1 MSKQHLI
8 RTGFFIWPLLLGV
21 GLVWVLLKQP
31 TQVAAAEQSVVAPQ
45 PATSLSWNTTQP
57 ISATQTSD
65 DSACRI
71 CHEDST
77 SVIEFPSGETLSVQV
92 NINELEGSA
101 HGLHSDAGLAC
112 TSCHAPTQYQFPH
125 APVTAPDLRTYQLEQ
140 SLSCERCHQ
149 QAHIT
154 SHPDRESD
162 MPVVCTDCHTAH
174 NVQVKEAW
182 YEGEGVETCVACH
195 TANEVP
201 TSGRGDLTQVIQ
213 NGLFAN
219 TNPTNEYCAA
229 CHSLEDLSLT
239 LANGDVLD
247 LTVTTNMLD
256 HSVHGEGNEWQPL
269 ACVDCHDGY
278 RFPHEPVTATSAREY
293 SLEKYPACAECHE
306 PKYEQAQ
313 DSVHAVALEEGKL
326 EAAVCTDCHG
336 AHDIPVPDEPRERI
350 SQTCRQCH
358 STIFDEYAESVH
370 GEALISEGNEDVPT
384 CVECHGV
391 HNINDPTTALFRVRS
406 PELCASC
413 HANEELMNEYDIST
427 EVFNT
432 YVADF
437 HGTTVTL
444 FEHQDPDVETNKAV
458 CYDCHGVHDIKRP
471 DDPDAGIKDNLLET
485 CRQCHP
491 DATENFPSSW
501 TSHFQPSLEHNP
513 LVYLINGF
521 YWIVIP
527 GTVGFFGFLV
537 LTDLYR
543 RFILR
548 R

>member
-1 MSKQHLI
+1 MSKHQVI
-8 RTGFFIWPLLLGV
+8 RSGILFWTLLLGV
-21 GLVWVLLKQP
+21 GLVWVLLKP
-31 TQVAAAEQSVVAPQ
+31 PVEVAAAEPFAAAPQ
-45 PATSLSWNTTQP
+45 PVSGLTWNTTQP
-57 ISATQTSD
+57 ISTTQTND
-65 DSACRI
+65 DSACRL

-77 SVIEFPSGETLSVQV
+77 SIIEFPSGETLPVQI
-92 NINELEGSA
+92 NINELDGSV
-101 HGLHSDAGLAC
+101 HGLHSDADLAC
-112 TSCHAPTQYQFPH
+112 TSCHAPAQYQFPH
-125 APVTAPDLRTYQLEQ
+125 QPITAPDLRTYQLEQ
-140 SLSCERCHQ
+140 ALTCERCHQ

-162 MPVVCTDCHTAH
+162 TPVVCTDCHSAH
-174 NVQVKEAW
+174 NVQNNEAW
-182 YEGEGVETCVACH
+182 HEGEGVETCVACH
-195 TANEVP
+195 TTNEV
-201 TSGRGDLTQVIQ
+201 TISGRDDLTQVIQ
-213 NGLFAN
+213 NGLFAH
-219 TNPTNEYCAA
+219 TTPANEYCAS

-239 LANGDVLD
+239 LANGDILD
-247 LTVTTNMLD
+247 LTVTADMLE

-269 ACVDCHDGY
+269 ACVDCHDSY
-278 RFPHEPVTATSAREY
+278 HFPHEPVNAASAREY

-336 AHDIPVPDEPRERI
+336 AHDIPVPNEPRERI

-370 GEALISEGNEDVPT
+370 GEALLNEGNEDVPT
-384 CVECHGV
+384 CIECHGV

-413 HANEELMNEYDIST
+413 HANETLMNEYDIST

-444 FEHQDPDVETNKAV
+444 FEHQDPNVETNKAV
-458 CYDCHGVHDIKRP
+458 CYDCHGVHNIKEP
-471 DDPDAGIKDNLLET
+471 DDPHAGIKDNLLET

-513 LVYLINGF
+513 LVYLINSF